1 MRARSSQCGWRA
13 DWPRQVFLTA
23 LLSSMLLASLSA
35 SAGATHRSERRDSAL
50 QQRSPTPDEQHSFDE
65 FYRALA
71 LREAAPARPVP
82 PLFAPSFAITRQR
95 GQPWQVLA
103 RVDSAPR
110 HSAVDLC
117 RQIRSHFVYDARA
130 PQGERWGP
138 AAQPPEWYV
147 WLAKPNTICTAEP
160 HTVLMQPALAP
171 DDVVALLR
179 QHQSLLQRAR
189 LLLAGN
195 SQCIRQRA
203 LPFTLTAIEPSAP
216 VSGAERMLA
225 LVFRSD
231 RDTSVRVDVRKHRGE
246 YTAWNVRCD

>member
-1 MRARSSQCGWRA
+1 MMTLGS
-13 DWPRQVFLTA
+13 V
-23 LLSSMLLASLSA
+23 LLASLLASA
-35 SAGATHRSERRDSAL
+35 STVTAGPRSSSAL
-50 QQRSPTPDEQHSFDE
+50 QQRAPTPDEQHSFDAY
-65 FYRALA
+65 YRVLA
-71 LREAAPARPVP
+71 LREAGGARPVP
-82 PLFAPSFAITRQR
+82 PLFAPSFDITRQR
-95 GQPWQVLA
+95 GQPWQVVA

-130 PQGERWGP
+130 REGERWGP
-138 AAQPPEWYV
+138 AVQAPEWYV
-147 WLAKPNTICTAEP
+147 WLAQANTICSAAA
-160 HTVLMQPALAP
+160 HTVLMHPALAP

-179 QHQSLLQRAR
+179 QHPALLQRAR

-216 VSGAERMLA
+216 VSGADRMLA

-231 RDTSVRVDVRKHRGE
+231 RDTSVRVAVRKHRGE
-246 YTAWNVRCD
+246 YTAWNVSCD